1 MVQTK
6 TAKKWRISGD
16 WISQQTIGFTT
27 NQHFENLQ
35 FLEIDMV
42 LLYRS
47 CAKALLLEPLLA
59 ELEFAVQSSGISQP
73 LYSRCEARAVK
84 FFFSSLLL
92 CQRRCLSYLGD
103 SRKLGTLKFQKLN
116 KFMGFPIR
124 FLPYPFLFSVNK
136 RCAEWMGSQGPPF
149 SSRPAGSPKPS
160 FEVLQSAA
168 PLGSC
173 FEVANTISTTQRYPL
188 VN

>member
-84 FFFSSLLL
+84 FFFFKLVVVSTKVFELL
-92 CQRRCLSYLGD
+92 G
-103 SRKLGTLKFQKLN
+103 
-116 KFMGFPIR
+116 
-124 FLPYPFLFSVNK
+124 
-136 RCAEWMGSQGPPF
+136 
-149 SSRPAGSPKPS
+149 
-160 FEVLQSAA
+160 
-168 PLGSC
+168 
-173 FEVANTISTTQRYPL
+173 
-188 VN
+188 